1 MPIPSRRSRTLR
13 RVYIKTPG
21 NKNKIL
27 YKLRR
32 HSRAT
37 CSNCGKILHGIKT
50 GQSSIIRNISKSGKN
65 PKRMFAGILCSSCT
79 KLEIIKRVRK

>member
-32 HSRAT
+32 HSNAT
-37 CSNCGKILHGIKT
+37 CSNCGGLLHGVKT
-50 GQSSIIRNISKSGKN
+50 GSSSIIRNISKSSTN
-65 PKRMFAGILCSSCT
+65 PKRMFAGILCSNCT
-79 KLEIIKRVRK
+79 KLEIIKRTRK